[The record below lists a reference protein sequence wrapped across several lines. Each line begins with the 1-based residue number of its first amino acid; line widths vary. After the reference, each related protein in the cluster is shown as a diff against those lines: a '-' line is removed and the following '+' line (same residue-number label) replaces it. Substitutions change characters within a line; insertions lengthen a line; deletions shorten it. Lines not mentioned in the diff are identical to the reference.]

1 MKILIFDVET
11 TGLLPKIIKNED
23 IDKYPYIIQLSYIL
37 FDKNRNKIE
46 EKFDN
51 YIIIKRQIKIPKIVT
66 EITGIRKEDCL
77 NGVTIHTALDKI
89 YNAMKKSDII
99 VAHNIEFDSRMLL
112 VELERNNIM
121 LTETNKEVFKIVK
134 EIENKN
140 YCTMMNGRHL
150 CNIKA
155 ISKDGKE
162 YIKWPKLIEL
172 YKKLFNSE
180 VENLHNSLIDTLVC
194 LRCYLKM
201 KENTEIEDSIF
212 KKLLKDV

>member
-1 MKILIFDVET
+1 
-11 TGLLPKIIKNED
+11 
-23 IDKYPYIIQLSYIL
+23 
-37 FDKNRNKIE
+37 
-46 EKFDN
+46 
-51 YIIIKRQIKIPKIVT
+51 
-66 EITGIRKEDCL
+66 
-77 NGVTIHTALDKI
+77 
-89 YNAMKKSDII
+89 
-99 VAHNIEFDSRMLL
+99 MLL

-121 LTETNKEVFKIVK
+121 LKETNNEVFKIVK

-140 YCTMMNGRHL
+140 YCTMMNGRQL

-212 KKLLKDV
+212 KRLLEDV